1 MATTEANKTENVIPQ
16 WVCDIIDDVSRSRE
30 ITLEQA
36 TKLLILHGALYYEL
50 RKEERKKYN
59 A

>member
-1 MATTEANKTENVIPQ
+1 MMSNTQQQQDTKTVIPE
-16 WVCDIIDDVSRSRE
+16 WVCEIIDEVSKSKE

-50 RKEERKKYN
+50 KKEQNN